1 MRQNQSKQRLPKPQ
15 YSIPAR
21 RPIPPS
27 STVPQ
32 PQPQQKTLAS
42 MTSTLASTMF
52 QGFGFGVGSSVA
64 RKAVDHVFDSTTT
77 ATSNGPP
84 PPPPQQ
90 DKKVKCEEVW
100 ENYKTC
106 LNSSSAECH
115 HFFDDFSRC
124 IHYDDKKSPS

>member
-1 MRQNQSKQRLPKPQ
+1 MRQNHQSKQRLPKPR
-15 YSIPAR
+15 YAT
-21 RPIPPS
+21 PS

-32 PQPQQKTLAS
+32 PQQQQKTLAS

-77 ATSNGPP
+77 ATSNGPS

-124 IHYDDKKSPS
+124 IHYDDKK

>member
-1 MRQNQSKQRLPKPQ
+1 MRQKHQSKQRLPKPR
-15 YSIPAR
+15 YAT
-21 RPIPPS
+21 PS
-27 STVPQ
+27 STLPQPQ

-42 MTSTLASTMF
+42 MTSTLASTML

-77 ATSNGPP
+77 TSNGPAP
-84 PPPPQQ
+84 PPPQ

-124 IHYDDKKSPS
+124 VHYDDKKTPR